1 MNNKKAIFAILA
13 IIVIVIVVFVIAV
26 KFLPQKEHNDGITGY
41 QTPSVFDITG
51 FFTNTIKN
59 TVETIQ
65 NIGKDIQETQE
76 QKDPT
81 KLSDAFTNPLDKGY
95 YETMSLHFT

>member
-26 KFLPQKEHNDGITGY
+26 KFLPKKEQQDGITGY

-59 TVETIQ
+59 TITTIQ
-65 NIGKDIQETQE
+65 NIGSKPETAGTIVP
-76 QKDPT
+76 D
-81 KLSDAFTNPLDKGY
+81 TNEADKTASEILQNY
-95 YETMSLHFT
+95 LA

>member
-1 MNNKKAIFAILA
+1 MNNKNAIFAILG

-26 KFLPQKEHNDGITGY
+26 KFLPQKEQKNGITGY

-65 NIGKDIQETQE
+65 NIGSK
-76 QKDPT
+76 PT
-81 KLSDAFTNPLDKGY
+81 STTGNTGTIAPDTREADQTASSILQNYLA
-95 YETMSLHFT
+95 